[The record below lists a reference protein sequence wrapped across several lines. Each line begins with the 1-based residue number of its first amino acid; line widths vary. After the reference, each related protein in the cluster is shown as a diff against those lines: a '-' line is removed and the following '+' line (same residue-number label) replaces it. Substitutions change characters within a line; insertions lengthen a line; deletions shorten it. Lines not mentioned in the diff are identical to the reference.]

1 MKTKHLILAP
11 MAALV
16 SLLCTPAAGIAQSIL
31 GSAGNFTL
39 LGGGSVTSVG
49 SPAIGGGDVGYG
61 VGITGINP
69 GDVSGGMIIGPGGP
83 VVNQGLLDL
92 GKAATGLSAMTAN
105 MILSGQD
112 LGGKTLLPG
121 VYKFAVAAQL
131 NGDLTLDANGQT
143 NAYWVFQIGTSL
155 TTTANSMV
163 TVINA
168 PDGGSSDGIFWD
180 AQASI
185 TFGSGNAV
193 LGNYLAGVSLTYGGT
208 VSGANGARALAQA
221 DLTLAGNAV
230 NAHGGAGGSDWT
242 GGLKFNGVGAV
253 VPVPEP
259 AAVLWLMP
267 LGAVGLVVWRRRI
280 GAAKLAA

>member
-1 MKTKHLILAP
+1 MKTNRFNFMP
-11 MAALV
+11 MVALV
-16 SLLCTPAAGIAQSIL
+16 SLLGLPATGFAQSIL

-39 LGGGSVTSVG
+39 LGGGNVTSVG
-49 SPAIGGGDVGYG
+49 APAISGGDVGYG
-61 VGITGINP
+61 AGITGISP
-69 GDVSGGMIIGPGGP
+69 GDVSGGTIIGPGGP
-83 VVNQGLLDL
+83 IVDQGLLDL
-92 GKAATGLSAMTAN
+92 GKAATGLSGMTAN
-105 MILSGQD
+105 QTLSGED
-112 LGGKTLLPG
+112 LGGMTLLPG

-131 NGDLTLDANGQT
+131 NGNLTLDAHGEV

-163 TVINA
+163 SIINA

-185 TFGSGNAV
+185 TIGAGNTL

-208 VSGANGARALAQA
+208 ATGAEGVRSLAQA

-230 NAHGGAGGSDWT
+230 DSHGGPGGSDWT
-242 GGLKFNGVGAV
+242 GGLEYNNVGAV

-259 AAVLWLMP
+259 AAFLWLMP
-267 LGAVGLVVWRRRI
+267 LGAMGLVIWRRRTV
-280 GAAKLAA
+280 AMKLAA